1 MRWEYPDLA
10 LCYFWLFPELKMAW
24 RGHRI
29 SDTISIPGHALK
41 NIPEE
46 GFRQCFEQ

>member
-1 MRWEYPDLA
+1 
-10 LCYFWLFPELKMAW
+10 MAW

-41 NIPEE
+41 KIPEE
-46 GFRQCFEQ
+46 GFQQFFEQ